1 MSIALTTPVTFMST
15 PDSNLACV
23 EANVDFASFF
33 ITAVY
38 TFGNGDD
45 SNFVADHTAPPA
57 NVMYSFKTG
66 NVFVNGIP
74 KLDSEGN
81 AITIPAETLADI
93 ATAMVTAKKKADAAL
108 VAAGVFNG
116 TAS

>member
-15 PDSNLACV
+15 SDSNLACV
-23 EANVDFASFF
+23 QANVDFASFF

-45 SNFVADHTAPPA
+45 SNFVADHTAPSQ
-57 NVMYSFKTG
+57 NVMYSFQTG
-66 NVFVNGIP
+66 NIFVNGIP
-74 KLDSEGN
+74 KLDSQGN
-81 AITIPAETLADI
+81 PVIIPAATLADI
-93 ATAMVTAKKKADAAL
+93 ATAMVTAKKKSDAAL
-108 VAAGVFNG
+108 VAAGVFSG